1 MSART
6 RLGSPSAGKRCRS
19 ARSNRSAAD
28 YPRTIPRRRPGHAG
42 KTPLIHGSA

>member
-28 YPRTIPRRRPGHAG
+28 YPRTIPRRRQNPCDPRFRLG
-42 KTPLIHGSA
+42 KF